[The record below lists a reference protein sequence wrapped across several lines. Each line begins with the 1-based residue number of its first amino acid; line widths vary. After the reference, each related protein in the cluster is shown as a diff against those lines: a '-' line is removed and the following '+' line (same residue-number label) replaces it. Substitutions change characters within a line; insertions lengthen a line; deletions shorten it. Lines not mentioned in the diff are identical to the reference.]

1 VSLRRL
7 AQRRGCGLE
16 KQPSL
21 NLVSLM
27 DIFTILVFFL
37 MVNANEVEILETS
50 TAIKLPDSISAD
62 SPENRI
68 SIEVSHDELLVQG
81 QAIARIDEI
90 MAEDSPHIEALITAL
105 HAVKDAAKDAAKDA
119 KDARLAEGVEGKVT
133 IMGDK
138 ALPYE
143 LLKRV
148 MLSCQTANFTRI
160 ALAVNQVSE
169 EGAA

>member
-1 VSLRRL
+1 
-7 AQRRGCGLE
+7 
-16 KQPSL
+16 
-21 NLVSLM
+21 
-27 DIFTILVFFL
+27 
-37 MVNANEVEILETS
+37 
-50 TAIKLPDSISAD
+50 LPDSISED
-62 SPENRI
+62 SPGNRV

-81 QAIARIDEI
+81 QVIASIDDI
-90 MAEDSPHIEALITAL
+90 MAEDSPRIEALITAL
-105 HAVKDAAKDAAKDA
+105 HAAKEAASTKLENGGKGANGE
-119 KDARLAEGVEGKVT
+119 EGMVT

-148 MLSCQTANFTRI
+148 MFSCQTANFTRI

>member
-1 VSLRRL
+1 MSLRRL
-7 AQRRGCGLE
+7 AQRRGSGAD
-16 KQPSL
+16 KPPGL

-50 TAIKLPDSISAD
+50 TAIKLPDSISED
-62 SPENRI
+62 SPENRV

-81 QAIARIDEI
+81 QAIASIDDI
-90 MAEDSPHIEALITAL
+90 MAEDSPRIEALIIAL
-105 HAVKDAAKDAAKDA
+105 HAVKDVPGAKLTD
-119 KDARLAEGVEGKVT
+119 GKVT

-160 ALAVNQVSE
+160 ALAVNQVKE

>member
-1 VSLRRL
+1 MSLRRL
-7 AQRRGCGLE
+7 AQRRGSGAE
-16 KQPSL
+16 KPPSL

-37 MVNANEVEILETS
+37 MVNANEIEILETS
-50 TAIKLPDSISAD
+50 TAIKLPDSISED
-62 SPENRI
+62 SPENRV

-81 QAIARIDEI
+81 QAIASINDI
-90 MAEDSPHIEALITAL
+90 MADDSPLIDALVSAL
-105 HAVKDAAKDAAKDA
+105 DAAKNAPGAKF
-119 KDARLAEGVEGKVT
+119 VEGEEGRVT
-133 IMGDK
+133 IMGDE

-160 ALAVNQVSE
+160 ALAVNQVRE

>member
-1 VSLRRL
+1 MSLRRL
-7 AQRRGCGLE
+7 EQRRGRGAG

-50 TAIKLPDSISAD
+50 TAIKLPDSVSED
-62 SPENRI
+62 SPEDRL
-68 SIEVSHDELLVQG
+68 SIEVSHDELIVQG
-81 QAIARIDEI
+81 EAIASIRDIMANDSPRIDI
-90 MAEDSPHIEALITAL
+90 LVATLQIAKIESGANFA
-105 HAVKDAAKDAAKDA
+105 
-119 KDARLAEGVEGKVT
+119 EGKVT

-160 ALAVNQVSE
+160 ALAVNQISE

>member
-1 VSLRRL
+1 MSLRRME
-7 AQRRGCGLE
+7 QRRGRGID
-16 KQPSL
+16 KPPSL

-50 TAIKLPDSISAD
+50 TAIKLPDSISED
-62 SPENRI
+62 SPEDRL
-68 SIEVSHDELLVQG
+68 SIEVSHDELIVQG
-81 QAIARIDEI
+81 EAIASVSEVMASDNPRIDI
-90 MAEDSPHIEALITAL
+90 LVHVL
-105 HAVKDAAKDAAKDA
+105 HAAKTEPGTKYSA
-119 KDARLAEGVEGKVT
+119 GKVT

>member
-1 VSLRRL
+1 MSLRRL
-7 AQRRGCGLE
+7 AQRRGSGAD
-16 KQPSL
+16 KPAGL

-37 MVNANEVEILETS
+37 MVNASEVEILETS
-50 TAIKLPDSISAD
+50 TAIKLPDSISED

-68 SIEVSHDELLVQG
+68 SIEVSRDDLLVQG
-81 QAIARIDEI
+81 QAIASINDI
-90 MAEDSPHIEALITAL
+90 MAEDSLLIDALITAL
-105 HAVKDAAKDAAKDA
+105 STAKNAPGVKFV
-119 KDARLAEGVEGKVT
+119 EGEEGKVT

-160 ALAVNQVSE
+160 ALAVNQVTE

>member
-1 VSLRRL
+1 MSLRRL
-7 AQRRGCGLE
+7 AQRRGSGVE
-16 KQPSL
+16 KPPSL

-50 TAIKLPDSISAD
+50 TAIKLPDSVSEE
-62 SPENRI
+62 SPENRV

-81 QAIARIDEI
+81 QSIASVEDI
-90 MAEDSPHIEALITAL
+90 MAEDSPHIEALIVAL
-105 HAVKDAAKDAAKDA
+105 VAIKDAEKVTAGEA
-119 KDARLAEGVEGKVT
+119 GKVT

-138 ALPYE
+138 ALPYA

-160 ALAVNQVSE
+160 ALAVNQVKE